1 MNQITEQEKV
11 QSILKFHKKQQRNY
25 MVGKIIVITIATI
38 NTLLSLM
45 SFFIDFDYISLVIQI
60 ILIIALLYGVV
71 WVRYLFA
78 IGSMLSV
85 YFLLKLLT
93 NGYIVM
99 FTSTYSVIY
108 TVFLLTYSLISCILL
123 FTSKSVSAFLYKQKN
138 G

>member
-1 MNQITEQEKV
+1 MNNITDQEKV
-11 QSILKFHKKQQRNY
+11 QSIMKFHKKQQRNY

-38 NTLLSLM
+38 NALLSLM

-78 IGSMLSV
+78 IGSMFSV
-85 YFLLKLLT
+85 YFMLKLLT
-93 NGYIVM
+93 NGFTVM
-99 FTSTYSVIY
+99 FTSAYIIIFAVL
-108 TVFLLTYSLISCILL
+108 FLTYSIISCILL
-123 FTSKSVSAFLYKQKN
+123 FTSKSVSTFLYKQKN